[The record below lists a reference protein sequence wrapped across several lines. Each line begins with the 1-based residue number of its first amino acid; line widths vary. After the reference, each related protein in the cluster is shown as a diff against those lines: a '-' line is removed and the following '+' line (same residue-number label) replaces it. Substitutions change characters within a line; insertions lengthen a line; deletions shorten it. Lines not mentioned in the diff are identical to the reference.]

1 MPKEKLPV
9 LFAGSFLSG
18 KLEGL
23 LDVQKLESGASLF
36 SGKMGE
42 KLFSGALTLRV
53 DRRPES
59 WLPFFD
65 AEGVLVRGAADRAQA
80 ARYGCMATAA
90 AGGAYDAAPCRS
102 ASEGCLR
109 IAQTHSYAEL
119 LGDRSFI
126 LIDVASGGDMTP
138 AGDFATPVQT
148 AFLCRDG
155 LPVGRLP
162 EFSFRGSV
170 FDLLGGGFL
179 GRTDGGPLGGDGWT
193 LLEGTID
200 A

>member
-1 MPKEKLPV
+1 MREDKK
-9 LFAGSFLSG
+9 
-18 KLEGL
+18 
-23 LDVQKLESGASLF
+23 
-36 SGKMGE
+36 
-42 KLFSGALTLRV
+42 T
-53 DRRPES
+53 
-59 WLPFFD
+59 
-65 AEGVLVRGAADRAQA
+65 
-80 ARYGCMATAA
+80 
-90 AGGAYDAAPCRS
+90 
-102 ASEGCLR
+102 CLR

-148 AFLCRDG
+148 AYLCRDG

-170 FDLLGGGFL
+170 FELLGGGFL